1 MIFER
6 NVQEHPNN
14 PHLPVPTSPAIPAH
28 IQTENYIPPVLEA
41 SSLAITDRNCGVDE
55 VEIVMHSAHQPAAA
69 AVSAGA
75 QANYSSLDHMSG
87 GEDYSSGGEEPAD
100 RRRLSF
106 ISFAD
111 VVQAEQAEQFSDVLT
126 QHSSNSSR
134 SSPVQSAVDPNA
146 VSTITERL
154 RRSPSPI
161 KLGNSPPGGSGYG
174 ERKSPGSPGRS
185 ADNLA
190 VGGEQQQRGELTIE
204 TMRQALR
211 KTASGDLG
219 VQRSP
224 IGGSFNR

>member
-69 AVSAGA
+69 VSAGA
-75 QANYSSLDHMSG
+75 QANYSSLDRMSG
-87 GEDYSSGGEEPAD
+87 GEDYSPGDEEPAD

-161 KLGNSPPGGSGYG
+161 KLGNSGSGCG

-224 IGGSFNR
+224 IGGSFNRS